1 MKRYEV
7 DHAMNQLDNRI
18 RVLYSFPHKLGA
30 DRICYTAWQQ
40 VKGLAAAGADVL
52 VFPGALSRPLPPSVR
67 VVPTLA
73 KGRLR
78 IPYKLL
84 GSMHAFALHDYIVS
98 RRIEKL
104 ATQIDIVHT
113 WPLGALRTLKAAARF
128 GIPTVL
134 ERPNAHTRFAYDVV
148 QRECERLGVE
158 LPSDHEHA
166 YKPEV
171 LRIEEQ
177 EYQLTH
183 RLLCPSEFVVKTF
196 LDHGFTP
203 KQLGRHFYGVDERSF
218 HPDPPRKRQGPF
230 TMIFVGALAVRKG
243 LHFALEAWLKSPASR
258 DGKFLIAGAFTSS
271 YEKKLRPMLSHPSVQ
286 VLGHRRD
293 IGDLMRASDVFVLPT
308 LEEGSA
314 LVTSEARASGC
325 VLLVSEASGAICRHG
340 ENALVHRV
348 GDVETLARDITRLY
362 EDPALLSRLRD
373 DSLNTVHQI
382 TWTAAGVRLL
392 DVYREIIA
400 DYREAQSSSVTG
412 DACVPTLSG
421 TLD

>member
-1 MKRYEV
+1 
-7 DHAMNQLDNRI
+7 MNQLDNRI

-73 KGRLR
+73 KGKLR

-104 ATQIDIVHT
+104 ATQIDILHT
-113 WPLGALRTLKAAARF
+113 WPLGALPTLKAAARF

-183 RLLCPSEFVVKTF
+183 
-196 LDHGFTP
+196 
-203 KQLGRHFYGVDERSF
+203 
-218 HPDPPRKRQGPF
+218 
-230 TMIFVGALAVRKG
+230 
-243 LHFALEAWLKSPASR
+243 
-258 DGKFLIAGAFTSS
+258 
-271 YEKKLRPMLSHPSVQ
+271 
-286 VLGHRRD
+286 
-293 IGDLMRASDVFVLPT
+293 
-308 LEEGSA
+308 
-314 LVTSEARASGC
+314 
-325 VLLVSEASGAICRHG
+325 
-340 ENALVHRV
+340 
-348 GDVETLARDITRLY
+348 
-362 EDPALLSRLRD
+362 
-373 DSLNTVHQI
+373 
-382 TWTAAGVRLL
+382 
-392 DVYREIIA
+392 
-400 DYREAQSSSVTG
+400 
-412 DACVPTLSG
+412 
-421 TLD
+421 